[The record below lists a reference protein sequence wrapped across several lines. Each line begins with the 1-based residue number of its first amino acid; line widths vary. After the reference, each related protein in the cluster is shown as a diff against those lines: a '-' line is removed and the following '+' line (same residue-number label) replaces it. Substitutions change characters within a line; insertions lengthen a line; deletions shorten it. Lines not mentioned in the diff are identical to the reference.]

1 MSEQNST
8 DYKLCLKCQTSGD
21 LISKPEKASYVR
33 FIDSIN
39 RWAKCKHEE
48 YLKIQNRL
56 GPITP
61 DKLEEKLATWHS
73 KCYKQTINKTN
84 IEKAE
89 KRYQVSV
96 SQGTASAIRSPRVGR
111 PAGKASHQASE
122 TSTSKHC
129 TRSSTG
135 LLSKPKLFCE
145 KEKKAYCLF
154 CDKDDTEAALHEV
167 ETFMVG
173 NKNKRSC

>member
-61 DKLEEKLATWHS
+61 DKLEEKHATF
-73 KCYKQTINKTN
+73 KQTIKKP
-84 IEKAE
+84 ILK
-89 KRYQVSV
+89 KQRKDIKSV
-96 SQGTASAIRSPRVGR
+96 FHKEQ
-111 PAGKASHQASE
+111 QAQ
-122 TSTSKHC
+122 
-129 TRSSTG
+129 
-135 LLSKPKLFCE
+135 
-145 KEKKAYCLF
+145 
-154 CDKDDTEAALHEV
+154 
-167 ETFMVG
+167 
-173 NKNKRSC
+173 